1 VWQDSLVKHGLVMPL
16 FLLIAQQRSACAY
29 TTDTPHLKMLGELY
43 DRCQETLDQFQ
54 AFLASQLS
62 PAEYAELLPTV
73 GELCG
78 SYQLEP
84 EVAFFIARP
93 ALGALYAAAKAKG
106 KDDKLAL
113 KVEKA
118 AEEAPPPPEEA
129 QQVRDVLPASSW
141 ELLSPHLY
149 YTFWSLSL
157 YDIFVPKERYDS
169 EVKRLRRQVEEID
182 RYQAPFGVSHAD
194 PDQKAAA
201 LKRKKDK
208 ERCIT
213 NQDKLKL
220 ELQEQTAHHKL
231 VMVRLK
237 ESNRGWFSEK
247 GRSGA
252 ESINHFLQACV
263 FPRCVFTPGDAVYCA
278 KFVQHMHALG
288 TPMFSTLQY
297 YDKLLRDISVHTFC
311 CTERQAKNLGSFLN
325 ASLAQLLH
333 WKSHED
339 VYKEECAK
347 LPGFSVSFADQNSKK
362 ATYEDYVKV
371 VFKWYCKILKSLM
384 QCLESKEYMEV
395 RNALHVLTRTIAVFP
410 RMKKLSD
417 HLDKRV
423 AKLREEKRKDLQMLA
438 SQYHGM
444 LQKAK
449 PGLQTQEQ
457 FCMGYEVGGGKEASS
472 KADKADKAAT
482 ASKPAKRA
490 ADGTPEPPAKQSCKA
505 DASAITSPLNPG
517 AASFTPGSNGRGSGR
532 GSSDG
537 GGAEPARGGE
547 RKREREAKARR
558 ALRPCAC
565 NPRVPQR

>member
-1 VWQDSLVKHGLVMPL
+1 MPL

-54 AFLASQLS
+54 AFIGSQLT
-62 PAEYAELLPTV
+62 PAEHAELLPTV

-78 SYQLEP
+78 RYQLEP

-93 ALGALYAAAKAKG
+93 ALGALHAAKG
-106 KDDKLAL
+106 KDDKPAL
-113 KVEKA
+113 KG
-118 AEEAPPPPEEA
+118 EEAAPPPEEA

-141 ELLSPHLY
+141 EVLSPHLY

-157 YDIFVPKERYDS
+157 YDIFVPKERYES

-182 RYQAPFGVSHAD
+182 RYQVPFGVSHAD
-194 PDQKAAA
+194 PEQRAGAI
-201 LKRKKDK
+201 KRKKDK
-208 ERCIT
+208 ERCLA

-231 VMVRLK
+231 VMARLK
-237 ESNRGWFSEK
+237 ESNRDWFSEK

-371 VFKWYCKILKSLM
+371 VFKWYCKVVKSLL
-384 QCLESKEYMEV
+384 QCLESTEYMEL
-395 RNALHVLTRTIAVFP
+395 RNALHVLTRTIDVFP
-410 RMKKLSD
+410 RMKKLGD
-417 HLDKRV
+417 LLEKRV
-423 AKLREEKRKDLQMLA
+423 AKLREEERKDLQMLA
-438 SQYHGM
+438 SQYHGL

-457 FCMGYEVGGGKEASS
+457 FCMGYDVTGGKDAGNR
-472 KADKADKAAT
+472 ADRAAAT
-482 ASKPAKRA
+482 ADRAAATSRPAKRA
-490 ADGTPEPPAKQSCKA
+490 ADNTPEPQAKQSRKA
-505 DASAITSPLNPG
+505 DGPATKSPLNP
-517 AASFTPGSNGRGSGR
+517 AAPPFTPGSNGRGGGR
-532 GSSDG
+532 GGGDS

-547 RKREREAKARR
+547 RKRERDTKARR
-558 ALRPCAC
+558 ALQP
-565 NPRVPQR
+565 